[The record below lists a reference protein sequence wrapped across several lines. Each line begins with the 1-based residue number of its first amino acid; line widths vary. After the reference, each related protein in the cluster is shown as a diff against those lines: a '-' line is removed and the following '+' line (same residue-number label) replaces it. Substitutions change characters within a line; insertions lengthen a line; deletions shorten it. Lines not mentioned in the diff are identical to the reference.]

1 MTKVTKTTPLLNQF
15 IMILAFGLLFDIGL
29 YAQETTANNA
39 SQYSIASETN
49 LFNPRE
55 PEELIRGTEL
65 PLMNARFSPDGE
77 HIAFTG
83 PNHFGLWVADYSP
96 LDSLKVQNI
105 RKITNVQAGFDYKW
119 SLDGEWILSTHH
131 IFKDRKKMSALQ
143 LYGLKEGTHARL
155 SDYSTGYQGA
165 PEWLGFQKSALI
177 MSRNGLVRA
186 ETGVE
191 LPERL
196 KPAIPN
202 DLEKLVVINE
212 QLTRINDRAEILE
225 TLNPFEDEEAKIL
238 NLRYSPDGKKVVF
251 ELYGEGLYIMNS
263 DGEQLRYLGKAY
275 RADWSPDSRYIVAM
289 VTEDNGYAFTKSDL
303 VVYAADEIASY
314 PITEH
319 TSLIAL
325 NPHWSPYG
333 DAVIFND
340 PETGHIYL
348 MAIK

>member
-1 MTKVTKTTPLLNQF
+1 MTKVTSKTQLFHHLTLLLALGL
-15 IMILAFGLLFDIGL
+15 ILEVSV
-29 YAQETTANNA
+29 YAQVTTANDLT
-39 SQYSIASETN
+39 QYDSEPQTG
-49 LFNPRE
+49 LFNPSE
-55 PEELIRGTEL
+55 PQELIRGTEL

-83 PNHFGLWVADYSP
+83 PNHFGLWVADYTP

-119 SLDGEWILSTHH
+119 SLDGEWILSTYH
-131 IFKDRKKMSALQ
+131 IFKNRKKMSALQ
-143 LYGLKEGTHARL
+143 LYGLEEGSYSRL
-155 SDYSTGYQGA
+155 TDYSTGYQGA

-177 MSRNGLVRA
+177 MSRNGMVTA
-186 ETGVE
+186 NTGVE

-212 QLTRINDRAEILE
+212 RITRINDRAEILE
-225 TLNPFEDEEAKIL
+225 TLDPFEDEEAKIL

-251 ELYGEGLYIMNS
+251 ELYGEGLYVMNA

-303 VVYAADEIASY
+303 VVYAADEMASY

-319 TSLIAL
+319 TPLIAL

-333 DAVIFND
+333 DAIIFND
-340 PETGHIYL
+340 PVSGHIYL

>member
-1 MTKVTKTTPLLNQF
+1 MTFTSQLSPQKWLLLAMSLYLTIPLH
-15 IMILAFGLLFDIGL
+15 
-29 YAQETTANNA
+29 AQDATGNSDFE
-39 SQYSIASETN
+39 SDMVEETN
-49 LFNPRE
+49 VFNPKE
-55 PEELIRGTEL
+55 PLELIRGNEL

-83 PNHFGLWVADYSP
+83 PNHFGLWVADYTP
-96 LDSLKVQNI
+96 MDSVNIQNL

-131 IFKDRKKMSALQ
+131 IFKDRKKMSAIQ
-143 LYGLKEGTHARL
+143 LYGLEEGAHKRL
-155 SDYSTGYQGA
+155 TEYSSGYQGS
-165 PEWLGFQKSALI
+165 PEWLGFQKTALI
-177 MSRNGLVRA
+177 KTRNGLVSA

-202 DLEKLVVINE
+202 DEEKWVLIDE
-212 QLTRINDRAEILE
+212 QLTRVNEQAQKIE
-225 TLNPFEDEEAKIL
+225 TLTLFEDTEAKLL

-251 ELYGEGLYIMNS
+251 ERYGEGLYVMNS
-263 DGEQLRYLGKAY
+263 NGEDLRFLGEAY
-275 RADWSPDSRYIVAM
+275 RADWSPDSRYVVAM

-303 VVYAADEIASY
+303 VIYAVDEVASY

-319 TSLIAL
+319 TQHIAL

-333 DAVIFND
+333 DAIVFND

-348 MAIK
+348 MPIK